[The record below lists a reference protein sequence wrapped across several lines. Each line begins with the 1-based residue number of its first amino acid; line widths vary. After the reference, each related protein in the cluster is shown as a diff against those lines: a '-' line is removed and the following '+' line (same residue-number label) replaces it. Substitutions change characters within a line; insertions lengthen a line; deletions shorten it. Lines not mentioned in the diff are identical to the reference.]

1 MSTNTSNGSATSG
14 VDGLQG
20 TALSVSFTVKDLTA
34 SIGWYRDVL
43 GFTVS
48 QEYQR
53 DGAVRAA
60 SMTAG
65 SVRILL
71 NQDDGAKGWTRVK
84 GEGFAVQVTTE
95 QSIDAI
101 ADRAK
106 ANGANL
112 DLEPTDTPW
121 GARLF
126 RITDPDGFKLSISSP
141 RRA

>member
-1 MSTNTSNGSATSG
+1 MTFRGNVLSAS
-14 VDGLQG
+14 L
-20 TALSVSFTVKDLTA
+20 TVNDLEKSLA
-34 SIGWYRDVL
+34 WYRDVL

-48 QEYQR
+48 QEYER

-60 SMTAG
+60 AMTAG
-65 SVRILL
+65 PVRILL

-106 ANGANL
+106 ANGGTL

-141 RRA
+141 RRT

>member
-1 MSTNTSNGSATSG
+1 
-14 VDGLQG
+14 
-20 TALSVSFTVKDLTA
+20 
-34 SIGWYRDVL
+34 
-43 GFTVS
+43 
-48 QEYQR
+48 
-53 DGAVRAA
+53 
-60 SMTAG
+60 
-65 SVRILL
+65 
-71 NQDDGAKGWTRVK
+71 VK

>member
-20 TALSVSFTVKDLTA
+20 TALSVSFTVKDLKA
-34 SIGWYRDVL
+34 SIAWYRDVL

-48 QEYQR
+48 QEYER

>member
-1 MSTNTSNGSATSG
+1 MTTNSSASVAASG

-20 TALSVSFTVKDLTA
+20 TALSVSFTVKELKS
-34 SIGWYRDVL
+34 SIAWYRDVL
-43 GFTVS
+43 GFAVA
-48 QEYQR
+48 QEHER
-53 DGAVRAA
+53 DGVLRAA
-60 SMTAG
+60 AMTAG
-65 SVRILL
+65 SVRVLL

-84 GEGFAVQVTTE
+84 GEGFAVQVTTT
-95 QSIDAI
+95 QSIDAL

-106 ANGANL
+106 ANGGTL
-112 DLEPTDTPW
+112 DLDPTDTPW

>member
-48 QEYQR
+48 QEYER

>member
-1 MSTNTSNGSATSG
+1 MSTNASTSAASE
-14 VDGLQG
+14 VDQLQG
-20 TALSVSFTVKDLTA
+20 SALSVSFTVKELKS
-34 SIGWYRDVL
+34 SIAWYRDVL

-48 QEYQR
+48 QEYER
-53 DGAVRAA
+53 DGALRAA
-60 SMTAG
+60 AMSAG
-65 SVRILL
+65 PIRILL

-84 GEGFAVQVTTE
+84 GEGFAVQVTTD
-95 QSIDAI
+95 QSIDAL

-106 ANGANL
+106 ANGGKL

>member
-20 TALSVSFTVKDLTA
+20 TALSVSFTVKDLKA
-34 SIGWYRDVL
+34 SIAWYRDVL

-48 QEYQR
+48 QEYER

-60 SMTAG
+60 AMTAG
-65 SVRILL
+65 LVRILL

-106 ANGANL
+106 ANGGTL

-141 RRA
+141 RRT

>member
-1 MSTNTSNGSATSG
+1 MSTAASTSAAASG
-14 VDGLQG
+14 IDGLQG
-20 TALSVSFTVKDLTA
+20 TALSVSFTVKELKS
-34 SIGWYRDVL
+34 SIAWYRDVL

-48 QEYQR
+48 QEYER
-53 DGAVRAA
+53 DGGLRAA
-60 SMTAG
+60 AMTAG
-65 SVRILL
+65 PVRILL

-84 GEGFAVQVTTE
+84 GEGFAVQVTTD
-95 QSIDAI
+95 QSIDAL

-106 ANGANL
+106 ANGGKL
-112 DLEPTDTPW
+112 DLDPTDTPW